1 MSQTVGS
8 RQRKRVITYSDF
20 QASGMLRLLYL
31 NDGTFSPE
39 IAIYLPKIG
48 AGIESALEN
57 AGFVEEAMGKYPD
70 EEIFPRGRKFV
81 LRTDKC
87 TIIVYS
93 VK

>member
-20 QASGMLRLLYL
+20 KASGMLRLLYL

-39 IAIYLPKIG
+39 IAIYIPKIG
-48 AGIESALEN
+48 VAIESALEN